1 MNQKCIDLIIPSLFF
16 GILLLLVAQEFAI
29 LEWIETNLETSIFKN
44 ILQKIFSNKLPV
56 FSWLFGTYLFIR
68 FTSLFLW
75 ELYFPKK
82 TDAIETPKIIKDI
95 YSLIIWV
102 ISIGIALSIFFNK
115 DITAL
120 LTASSVVVG
129 VLGLSLRAMIADFF
143 YGIAITL
150 EHPFRVGDWIE
161 VGVGNNTKV
170 GKVQQIS
177 WRSTLI
183 ITKQNIHITVPHS
196 VIGNRNFNN
205 YSYPDS
211 LWRSSFNMSLSYDV
225 TVSEA
230 ERIFFSAIKQ
240 IKELEDIPKEPGV
253 SIIQFLPY
261 GIEWN
266 IQFWVKDYP
275 MESSIRLQIQRNILR
290 DLSYCGISL
299 YNQPEYQSTQNET
312 PAKPRSNWVRNLD
325 LFACLT
331 DEDCRVISEQAI
343 KSTIPKSKALFEQGS
358 EGSSL
363 FLIYQGLM
371 DVYVKDKIE
380 DEAKKVNR
388 LCAGAVFGEMSLLT
402 GHPRNATVTAVV
414 ETVVY
419 EINKAMIEPYLREH
433 PLLLEHIENL
443 LTERKLQ
450 NIELMKNIDKHK
462 ETDIPKNMLLEVQ
475 QQIRRFFNL

>member
-1 MNQKCIDLIIPSLFF
+1 MNQKCIDLIVPSLFL
-16 GILLLLVAQEFAI
+16 GMLLLLLAQNAAI
-29 LEWIETNLETSIFKN
+29 LEWINTNLETSITKS
-44 ILQKIFSNKLPV
+44 ILQGAFSNQLPL

-68 FTSLFLW
+68 YTSLFLW

-82 TDAIETPKIIKDI
+82 TNAVETPKIIKDM

-102 ISIGIALSIFFNK
+102 VSISIALSIFFNK

-120 LTASSVVVG
+120 LTASSVMVG

-161 VGVGNNTKV
+161 VGIGSNTKV

-196 VIGNRNFNN
+196 VVANRNFNN
-205 YSYPDS
+205 YSHPDP
-211 LWRSSFNMSLSYDV
+211 LWRSSFNMSLGYDV

-240 IKELEDIPKEPGV
+240 IKELEDISKEPGV
-253 SIIQFLPY
+253 SIVQFLPY

-299 YNQPEYQSTQNET
+299 YNQPDYQPGQTANSTQS
-312 PAKPRSNWVRNLD
+312 RSNWVRNLD
-325 LFACLT
+325 LFSCLT
-331 DEDCRVISEQAI
+331 DEDCRIISEQAI
-343 KSTIPKSKALFEQGS
+343 KSTIPKNKSLFEQGS

-380 DEAKKVNR
+380 TEAKKVNR

-402 GHPRNATVTAVV
+402 GDPRNATVTAVV

-450 NIELMKNIDKHK
+450 NIEFMKKIDKHK
-462 ETDIPKNMLLEVQ
+462 ETDVPKNILIEVQ